1 MQPRTIPMIGR
12 LISTLLL
19 SACAWFCGMATIS
32 AQPVLAPAP
41 ASPPKPTPADAL
53 AWDSILKEQTPEPGK
68 LTADFVF
75 NVRNTADYEIAI
87 GRLQPSCGCTT
98 AKLPS
103 TPWVLAPQ
111 TNGDIA
117 VSVNLAGKFG
127 PITKTVTVF
136 STNNQ
141 IMKVLTVK
149 VNLPNPSDSP
159 EMMRA
164 RNRSM
169 AQADAQAVFKG
180 DCAKCHA
187 DPARGK
193 MGKALYVAACA
204 ICHESK
210 QRDHMVPDL
219 HNLPHPTF
227 YGYWKFVIAEGKP
240 KSLMPAFSAEHGGP
254 LTEDQIDSL
263 AKILTQAFPSMATPM
278 PTNAPAIK
286 TGAIAPAPANASY
299 AVK

>member
-1 MQPRTIPMIGR
+1 M
-12 LISTLLL
+12 
-19 SACAWFCGMATIS
+19 
-32 AQPVLAPAP
+32 
-41 ASPPKPTPADAL
+41 
-53 AWDSILKEQTPEPGK
+53 
-68 LTADFVF
+68 
-75 NVRNTADYEIAI
+75 AI

-98 AKLPS
+98 AQLPS
-103 TPWVLAPQ
+103 TPWVLAPH
-111 TNGDIA
+111 TNGDIS

-127 PITKTVTVF
+127 AITKTVTVF

-141 IMKVLTVK
+141 IMKVLTVR
-149 VNLPNPSDSP
+149 VNLPENP

-164 RNRSM
+164 RNRSL

-193 MGKALYVAACA
+193 MGKALYVSACA

-254 LTEDQIDSL
+254 LTEEQMDSL
-263 AKILTQAFPSMATPM
+263 AKTLTLAFPSMPTPM
-278 PTNAPAIK
+278 ATNAPAMK
-286 TGAIAPAPANASY
+286 TGAIIPAPANAGF